1 MGWKTAV
8 LLENCIIS
16 YLNDT
21 AVTLKVGRQPGSLE
35 TSHHKAAVLAAA
47 SEVRCAGTGAGW
59 RAEAWVTPSRPES
72 ALRRPSGHE
81 TTGAPC

>member
-21 AVTLKVGRQPGSLE
+21 AVTLRVALHHGSQE
-35 TSHHKAAVLAAA
+35 TSHRQAAKAAVPWQLPL
-47 SEVRCAGTGAGW
+47 ELG
-59 RAEAWVTPSRPES
+59 
-72 ALRRPSGHE
+72 
-81 TTGAPC
+81 